1 MSQLIYE
8 AASLGAMTVLFGNV
22 VSCLL
27 DFAILSPKLKMK
39 LPLLSNKDR
48 FYEMGIVLFLTG
60 VSIHLFC
67 ELVGINRWYC
77 RHGNACR
84 GKS

>member
-8 AASLGAMTVLFGNV
+8 AASVGAITILFGNV
-22 VSCLL
+22 VSCVL
-27 DFAILSPKLKMK
+27 DFVVLSPKLKMK
-39 LPLLSNKDR
+39 LPISSSRDK

-67 ELVGINRWYC
+67 ELMGINKWYC
-77 RHGNACR
+77 KNGYACKR
-84 GKS
+84 